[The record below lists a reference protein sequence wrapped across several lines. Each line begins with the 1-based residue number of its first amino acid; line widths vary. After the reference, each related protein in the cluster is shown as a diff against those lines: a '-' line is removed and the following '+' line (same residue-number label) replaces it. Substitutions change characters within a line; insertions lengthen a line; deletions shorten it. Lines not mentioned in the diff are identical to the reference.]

1 MTIEKTF
8 HQLRT
13 NKKITLTALSD
24 QNASASFI
32 GKFEKGQT
40 NMSVSRFFKLLE
52 KMHVSQAEFEFLLL
66 EHNENYLSKRIKLID
81 NQAITRELVQKFYK
95 TIKKDQLENQG
106 DNTSE
111 FLLILASGLLLLL
124 NQEVK
129 KWPSTELYN
138 LAKPVQDYLLGVE
151 TWGIYELQIFT
162 LISFMLPAEILY
174 LLTKL
179 AIKRVQ
185 LYKHSL
191 LNIQTQLMHVVWTSF
206 STLVYEQPT
215 SAYKLLNVAEKH
227 LMNNVDLTEKITLIF
242 NKGWYEIEIGH
253 ITKGVRQANIAIDIY
268 NSLGYKEQAIN
279 LSKQLEHHI
288 RRQDEKKQGY
298 KPDGSRVISIYI

>member
-8 HQLRT
+8 YRLRK

-32 GKFEKGQT
+32 GKFEKGQS

-66 EHNENYLSKRIKLID
+66 ENNENYLSKRIKLID
-81 NQAITRELVQKFYK
+81 NQAITKKLIQDFYK
-95 TIKKDQLENQG
+95 TVKKDQTEKNG
-106 DNTSE
+106 DNTPE
-111 FLLILASGLLLLL
+111 FLLILANGLLLLL

-129 KWPSTELYN
+129 EWPSNELYV

-162 LISFMLPAEILY
+162 LTSFMLPADILY

-185 LYKHSL
+185 LYEHSL

-206 STLVYEQPT
+206 STLVYEQPE
-215 SAYKLLNVAEKH
+215 SAYKLLNIAENY
-227 LMNNVDLTEKITLIF
+227 LMNHINVTEKITLIF
-242 NKGWYEIEIGH
+242 NKGWYDIETGN
-253 ITKGVRQANIAIDIY
+253 ITKGVRQSNIAIDIY
-268 NSLGYKEQAIN
+268 DSLGYNEKADS
-279 LSKQLEHHI
+279 LRTQLEHHI
-288 RRQDEKKQGY
+288 KRQEDKKQGH